1 MSQHDIAQ
9 SEDIDGFSYK
19 VMMLDPLTAADII
32 ADVGYI
38 LAPVMG
44 ALGGLL
50 ASGKKDV
57 LASVLDGDEAGG
69 EALEGALG
77 GSEAAIEKAVIGFF
91 ERFGKAK
98 QRELIKLLSKMTL
111 VVMPD
116 GSEPGLEGIF
126 AAHFRGRIKALYR
139 WFWFAM
145 KTQFGDF
152 FDGQGTDMNRALAQV
167 AAAVRS

>member
-9 SEDIDGFSYK
+9 SDDIDGFRYK

-44 ALGGLL
+44 ALGGML

-57 LASVLDGDEAGG
+57 IASVLDGEDA
-69 EALEGALG
+69 EGSAPE
-77 GSEAAIEKAVIGFF
+77 GSEVAIEKAVLGFF

-98 QRELIKLLSKMTL
+98 QRELIALLSKMTL

-116 GSEPGLEGIF
+116 GTEPNLEKVF
-126 AAHFRGRIKALYR
+126 AAHFRGRVRALYR
-139 WFWFAM
+139 WFWFAL